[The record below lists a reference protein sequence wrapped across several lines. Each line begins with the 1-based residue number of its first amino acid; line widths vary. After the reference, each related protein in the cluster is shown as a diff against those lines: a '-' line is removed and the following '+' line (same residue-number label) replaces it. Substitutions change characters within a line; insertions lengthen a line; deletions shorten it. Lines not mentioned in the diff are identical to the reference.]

1 MPAAPGRSAG
11 LVAFQDETH
20 HFYLGVRRAAG
31 AVFVFL
37 ERIATKEKDARPEVV
52 SLRRI
57 AGASRL
63 DLKVEGEGGR
73 YTFHFAE
80 APGAWKRIGGE
91 QDGTVLSTAVA
102 GGFVGA
108 YLGMYARLEP

>member
-1 MPAAPGRSAG
+1 MRERS
-11 LVAFQDETH
+11 
-20 HFYLGVRRAAG
+20 RA
-31 AVFVFL
+31 
-37 ERIATKEKDARPEVV
+37 
-52 SLRRI
+52 
-57 AGASRL
+57 
-63 DLKVEGEGGR
+63 KVERLVRLPRGR